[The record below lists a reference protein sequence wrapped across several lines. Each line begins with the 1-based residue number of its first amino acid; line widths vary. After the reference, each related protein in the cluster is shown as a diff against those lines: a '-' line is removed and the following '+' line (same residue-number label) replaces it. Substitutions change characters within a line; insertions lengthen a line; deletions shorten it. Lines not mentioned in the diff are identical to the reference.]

1 MGSRVKTTWR
11 LGSSFDGHDGTARV
25 DFDSFIHPLTNST
38 SNNMPD
44 DHDDCNDH
52 GTDPLVIE
60 NDADVAKHAAGV
72 QDAKSKGVL
81 AIDMDDVLW

>member
-1 MGSRVKTTWR
+1 M
-11 LGSSFDGHDGTARV
+11 
-25 DFDSFIHPLTNST
+25 
-38 SNNMPD
+38 SNG
-44 DHDDCNDH
+44 HDDCTQH
-52 GTDPLVIE
+52 EADPLVIE